1 MRKRIAAAGLA
12 AAVCLSGCSASNPST
27 AASFPTQQEEHD
39 MTNTTLSSLPEG
51 AAEIYFAGGC
61 FWSMEKLFQSI
72 DGVLDAQSGYA
83 NGSAQIVPDYETVC
97 RGDTGYRET
106 VRVVYDPQQVRLDQL
121 LKAFFSVIDPTV
133 EKRQGNDI
141 GDQYQTGIYFSDEA
155 AQEAVEAYTEQE
167 RQKHETFAVEIAPL
181 TGFFPAE
188 DYHQDYLDKNPNGYC
203 HIPVQA
209 FQTINDLIRDESGDP
224 TQESRW
230 EKPSRDILRE
240 NLSDL
245 QFEVTQNGA
254 TERAF
259 TGEYWN
265 FDEKGIYVDITTGQ
279 PLFSSLDKFESSCG
293 WPSFSAPIDEN
304 NVSFH
309 QDLSYGMERTEV
321 KSEAGDA
328 HLGHVFYGEPE
339 SPNGVRYCINS
350 ASLRFVPY
358 EEMEAQGYG
367 EWLSLFDKK

>member
-12 AAVCLSGCSASNPST
+12 AALCLSGCSVSSSST
-27 AASFPTQQEEHD
+27 AASLAAQQEEQD
-39 MTNTTLSSLPEG
+39 MTSTTLSSLPDG

-61 FWSMEKLFQSI
+61 FWGTEKLFQSI

-83 NGSAQIVPDYETVC
+83 NGSAQITPDYQTVC

-106 VRVVYDPQQVRLDQL
+106 VRVVYDPQQVRLEQL

-141 GDQYQTGIYFSDEA
+141 GDQYQTGIYFLDEA
-155 AQEAVEAYTEQE
+155 AQKTVEDYAEQE
-167 RQKHETFAVEIAPL
+167 RQKYEAFAVEIAPL
-181 TGFFPAE
+181 TSFFPAE
-188 DYHQDYLDKNPNGYC
+188 EYHQDYLDKNPNGYC
-203 HIPVQA
+203 HIPVQT
-209 FQTINDLIRDESGDP
+209 FQNINELIRDENGEAP
-224 TQESRW
+224 QENRW
-230 EKPSRDILRE
+230 EKPSRGILRE

-245 QFEVTQNGA
+245 QYEVTQNGA

-265 FDEKGIYVDITTGQ
+265 FDEKGIYVDVTTGQ

-304 NVSFH
+304 SVSFH
-309 QDLSYGMERTEV
+309 EDLSYGMKRTEV

-350 ASLRFVPY
+350 ASLRFIPY
-358 EEMEAQGYG
+358 DQMEAQGYG
-367 EWLSLFDKK
+367 EWLSLFDQK